1 MLKKHPTNNEEKEV
15 EKEREERRGGGRR
28 GKKEGRTKKEKVKK
42 KKEVKEVKRK
52 TEEDWILG
60 GIIHAKK
67 RHGSLS
73 LSLLFL
79 FFLRVCY
86 LFSSPLIKESIPAIH
101 IHTLQS
107 SQQRTTISRTPRTPL
122 TLAKKNKLCF
132 QLTNEKKK
140 GSKEEEEGPIYF
152 DLASSRAALIRGV
165 RVRSGSERLK
175 KGC

>member
-1 MLKKHPTNNEEKEV
+1 MYVKKNI
-15 EKEREERRGGGRR
+15 RRTKKKKKLRKKKKRKGGRGGRR

-60 GIIHAKK
+60 GVIHAKK

-107 SQQRTTISRTPRTPL
+107 SQRRRQRYHASHAPL
-122 TLAKKNKLCF
+122 
-132 QLTNEKKK
+132 
-140 GSKEEEEGPIYF
+140 SH
-152 DLASSRAALIRGV
+152 
-165 RVRSGSERLK
+165 
-175 KGC
+175 